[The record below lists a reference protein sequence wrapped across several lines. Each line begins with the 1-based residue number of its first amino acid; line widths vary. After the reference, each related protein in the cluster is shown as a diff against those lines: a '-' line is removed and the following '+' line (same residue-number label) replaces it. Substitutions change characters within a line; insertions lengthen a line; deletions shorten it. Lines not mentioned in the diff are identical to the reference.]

1 MTAYENQKRL
11 HGGGDISS
19 EFSRM
24 SRNLGR
30 EVDEDLVD
38 EEGVEHNV

>member
-19 EFSRM
+19 GVSRM

-30 EVDEDLVD
+30 EVDEDLAD
-38 EEGVEHNV
+38 EEGVEHHV